1 MVKEN
6 ILILGGGVAGL
17 AASGSCGA
25 PIYEAAEDSGGIAGS
40 DRHSGF
46 VFDRGIHILQT
57 TQEPVLALFRELGI
71 QFREH
76 NRRAYIYSHNTYTA
90 YPFQVNTAGLPLS
103 LRARCVWGFFRR
115 DKKAKP
121 RNYEE
126 WMYATLGKGFANT
139 FLIPY
144 SEKFWTV
151 HPSEM
156 TFEWTGNRVPRPSA
170 RQVIRGAL
178 INKQTAIGTNATFRY
193 PDSELGYG
201 AVAKA
206 LASRSGP
213 IHLGHRARAWNTR
226 SRLLTFTNG
235 TQLSYETL
243 VNTIPLP
250 ELINICEDCPDHVR
264 EAAAKLRTNSIFVV
278 NLGIDRPNI
287 SDKHWVHFPE
297 KHISFFRIS
306 YPHTFGEKITPHGL
320 SSISAEV
327 AYSDEKPIDKATIVD
342 RVIDDLIRVNALGAN
357 DRIVLKKTYDIK
369 YAYCLYDFQRTESL
383 RTVLSWLRDVDVV
396 TCGRYGLW
404 TYFWSDEAI
413 LSGKKTGEGIAM
425 RRMAPQV

>member
-1 MVKEN
+1 MHKEN
-6 ILILGGGVAGL
+6 VVILGGGVAGL

-25 PIYEAAEDSGGIAGS
+25 PIYEAAEESGGIAGS
-40 DRHSGF
+40 DREAGF

-57 TQEPVLALFRELGI
+57 THEPILALFRDLGI

-76 NRRAYIYSHNTYTA
+76 NRRAYIYSHKTYTA
-90 YPFQVNTAGLPLS
+90 YPFQVNTAGLPVR
-103 LRARCVWGFFRR
+103 LRARCVWDFFMR
-115 DKKAKP
+115 DEKSKP

-201 AVAKA
+201 AVPKA
-206 LASRSGP
+206 LAARSGP
-213 IHLGHRARAWNTR
+213 IYHGHRARSLNTR
-226 SRLLTFTNG
+226 TRQLTFTNG
-235 TQLSYETL
+235 VRLTYDTL

-250 ELINICEDCPDHVR
+250 ELIKISEDCPDEVR
-264 EAAAKLRTNSIFVV
+264 AAAAQLRTNSIIVV

-306 YPHTFGEKITPHGL
+306 YPHNFGDKTTPHGT

-327 AYSDEKPIDKATIVD
+327 AYSSDTPVDKASIVD
-342 RVIDDLIRVNALGAN
+342 RVIGDLVRVNALGAK
-357 DRIVLKKTYDIK
+357 DKIIFKKTYDIK
-369 YAYCLYDFQRTESL
+369 YAYCIYDMNRTEAL
-383 RTVLSWLRDVDVV
+383 RTVFSWLRDVDVV

-413 LSGKKTGEGIAM
+413 LSGKKAGEGVAV
-425 RRMAPQV
+425 RCTATQG